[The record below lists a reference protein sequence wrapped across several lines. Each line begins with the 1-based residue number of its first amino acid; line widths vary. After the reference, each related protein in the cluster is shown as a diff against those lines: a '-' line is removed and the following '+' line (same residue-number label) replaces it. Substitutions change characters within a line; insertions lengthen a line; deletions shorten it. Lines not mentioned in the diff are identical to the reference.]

1 VLSDRKEA
9 LPLPIFILA
18 AWERFL
24 LSEEGG
30 PGFRLF
36 IGSLLV
42 AANASLRFSMPFG
55 LVSCGF
61 YGDTAAYYHSWVCKY
76 LRYRLSEVLLW
87 RRGSRHTRYRS
98 RNGGFK
104 AIIGLLPMG
113 VSCFTAGMMFMVLS
127 FHTSPAHLRGGAC
140 GGFGCGLI
148 FFVYVLV
155 RTVDPAVSLLDEGTR
170 LARRS
175 FGRPRALWWH
185 MATEEAST
193 LDAELLSLAKECR
206 VPQEYHEILQGFDV
220 PLFGCL
226 VSEASQLDTA
236 LSQLLENS
244 EEPESAAGKLRLL
257 SSLRLLF
264 ESCKKQSSAAP
275 ANKRSDSSE
284 EARSSAAGWTEQ
296 FPPKLSGEKV
306 ISLQKAF
313 HSRYPGEVLDPEN
326 FPSSRLLAYAAK
338 IVQKGELKWVPWKI
352 RMCQSQQDS
361 MALRRPTKTPKLEDL
376 LYDEVPQREI
386 PSGQVGANYLSGIMG
401 LLSTSLAMLNG
412 AHLSVLRKFERKFI
426 RLATQKMESG
436 LRNPSGEE
444 IMMADRQLWGQ
455 MSDLVNLHNWSLDG
469 LQSSTGGAKWVTKF
483 EDKGKTRFLCRP
495 DAVTL
500 CSSDA
505 AEQFDWAGRSQA
517 SYFNA
522 GARAGSQSG
531 ICNFTF
537 QHELLVKYV
546 VDFGFNSRRNV
557 FRILSVFLLLTL
569 RRILHSEGFWSVLG
583 DRWVITAYTSA
594 TWQSLSGVDSKRL
607 ADLHFP
613 MPAKEDSPRTPV
625 SGPAPALPSPPEILE
640 LQHVQ
645 GNLFVELFSGSS
657 RLMSR
662 AVELA
667 HATFKAGGHYTFE
680 NPANSMIWDEPA
692 VRLLLQK
699 SSADVI
705 IVSACAYGWDI
716 YKRWAFASTFR
727 DMQQLAADCRHPDG
741 SHAQVAGVLDSSGG
755 FISQQTSEFPE
766 LLAAK
771 YVSSA
776 LPLFQKSE
784 HPVDVSLD
792 QLLQLLP
799 TKGQFDPPFAH
810 QDGAGIF
817 SVPDWS
823 FPPSGAVD
831 KLGQVRQALM
841 SKLFAMKA
849 PLRLREHVASKAEQP
864 LFSDQEVSEFRAV
877 FQEFLEASSG
887 QRVDWSVKPHQPYA
901 LQALRQLSEVLD
913 DPDSSLFPTLL
924 EGAPSGYFQDI
935 PPSRVFIPLGSDS
948 APPTDQLVVHN
959 SNWKGARD
967 NPEVL
972 ESLIQEELANDYIE
986 EVSLEEARC
995 RWEHVAVGKL
1005 NVVIVPDKNPRLT
1018 VDETISGVN
1027 PSCCIPERYNLPGL
1041 SDLQA
1046 GYPLRG
1052 PASILGVFSLDVKAA
1067 HKSILLRE
1075 RGRGLAGITFQDR
1088 TFFYRVMPF
1097 GMSCSAYWW
1106 QRLSGFLVR
1115 TWHNLLWLSHFL
1127 SIYVDD
1133 LILAMQTGALDISA
1147 CLILAFAAAFG
1158 VRLSWPKLQLG
1169 SSVVWIGWSLNY
1181 RAGTVQVTATK
1192 KEKLARVLRP
1202 LLGEGRVELRDLQKA
1217 LGLLQ
1222 WLTQL
1227 HVELRPWLSVLYD
1240 DATRPPATSYSIDP
1254 AFWTQLHAC
1263 LSDALVFI
1271 TVPPGTAIPLGS
1283 KLVSARHVDIACK
1296 ADLRK
1301 VPLTSKRIWL
1311 RIADPLA
1318 RFRRLSKLSRKLL
1331 YFWYDWSQS
1340 YHFHECLHLPPRR
1353 LDCIMAADAFASG
1366 EELGIGGFIE
1376 FPGSS
1381 PIWFSERYSL
1391 SDFKYLDLPLHRDAQ
1406 RDISCWETLA
1416 QVGLMLLFAHFCP
1429 GGRMRLTLPS
1439 FSDNTGAEAV
1449 CAKLLTTK
1457 TPLCFFAQL
1466 VAMVSTRLGIRL
1478 DVQHISGERNIDADL
1493 LSRWDEKAL
1502 LGERWNLDM
1511 RYRFSVQDF
1520 FDQRHDVRL
1529 FPSDARI
1536 LWKLPR

>member
-1 VLSDRKEA
+1 MLS
-9 LPLPIFILA
+9 
-18 AWERFL
+18 
-24 LSEEGG
+24 S
-30 PGFRLF
+30 
-36 IGSLLV
+36 
-42 AANASLRFSMPFG
+42 
-55 LVSCGF
+55 
-61 YGDTAAYYHSWVCKY
+61 
-76 LRYRLSEVLLW
+76 
-87 RRGSRHTRYRS
+87 
-98 RNGGFK
+98 
-104 AIIGLLPMG
+104 
-113 VSCFTAGMMFMVLS
+113 
-127 FHTSPAHLRGGAC
+127 GGAERLDWDMC
-140 GGFGCGLI
+140 LR
-148 FFVYVLV
+148 VLQQHC
-155 RTVDPAVSLLDEGTR
+155 PVSAPLL
-170 LARRS
+170 RS
-175 FGRPRALWWH
+175 H
-185 MATEEAST
+185 
-193 LDAELLSLAKECR
+193 
-206 VPQEYHEILQGFDV
+206 
-220 PLFGCL
+220 
-226 VSEASQLDTA
+226 
-236 LSQLLENS
+236 
-244 EEPESAAGKLRLL
+244 
-257 SSLRLLF
+257 
-264 ESCKKQSSAAP
+264 
-275 ANKRSDSSE
+275 
-284 EARSSAAGWTEQ
+284 
-296 FPPKLSGEKV
+296 
-306 ISLQKAF
+306 
-313 HSRYPGEVLDPEN
+313 VLD
-326 FPSSRLLAYAAK
+326 
-338 IVQKGELKWVPWKI
+338 
-352 RMCQSQQDS
+352 
-361 MALRRPTKTPKLEDL
+361 
-376 LYDEVPQREI
+376 
-386 PSGQVGANYLSGIMG
+386 
-401 LLSTSLAMLNG
+401 
-412 AHLSVLRKFERKFI
+412 
-426 RLATQKMESG
+426 
-436 LRNPSGEE
+436 
-444 IMMADRQLWGQ
+444 
-455 MSDLVNLHNWSLDG
+455 
-469 LQSSTGGAKWVTKF
+469 
-483 EDKGKTRFLCRP
+483 
-495 DAVTL
+495 
-500 CSSDA
+500 
-505 AEQFDWAGRSQA
+505 AGRSQA

-522 GARAGSQSG
+522 GARAGAQSG

-537 QHELLVKYV
+537 QHELLVQYV
-546 VDFGFNSRRNV
+546 N
-557 FRILSVFLLLTL
+557 LFLRT
-569 RRILHSEGFWSVLG
+569 IFSEATWTSFCISHNEFAHLHSDLNFPGSLNYTCSLGPFDQGRLWVQLPADCLPQLERVPPPDSTADSSLLGVLINTRRSGFSFDGRLPHCSEQWSG

-594 TWQSLSGVDSKRL
+594 TWHSLSELDSQRL
-607 ADLHFP
+607 SDLHFP
-613 MPAKEDSPRTPV
+613 MPGKDASQCAPA
-625 SGPAPALPSPPEILE
+625 SGPAPDLPSPPEILD

-657 RLMSR
+657 RPLSTAFLQSGASVMSLDILRSAKHDLTKDSVFELLLRLAFSGAISLLHASPPCRDYSRCKLRKGPGPKPLRTPDHMEGVPGLSSSDKARLDVSSQLMSR
-662 AVELA
+662 AAELA

-680 NPANSMIWDEPA
+680 NPANSMLWDEPA

-727 DMQQLAADCRHPDG
+727 DMQQLAADCRHPSG
-741 SHAQVAGVLDSSGG
+741 SHAQVAGVMDSSGG
-755 FISQQTSEFPE
+755 FISQQTSEFPVP
-766 LLAAK
+766 LAEK

-776 LPLFQKSE
+776 LPLFRTSD
-784 HPVDVSLD
+784 HPADISLE

-841 SKLFAMKA
+841 SRLFAMKA

-864 LFSDQEVSEFRAV
+864 LFSDQEVSEFRAI

-887 QRVDWSVKPHQPYA
+887 KKVDWSVKPHQPYA
-901 LQALRQLSEVLD
+901 LHALSQLSEVLD
-913 DPDSSLFPTLL
+913 DPDTSLFPTLL

-935 PPSRVFIPLGSDS
+935 PPSRVFIPLGSES
-948 APPTDQLVVHN
+948 APSTDQLVIHS

-972 ESLIQEELANDYIE
+972 ASLIQEELTNNYIE
-986 EVSLEEARC
+986 EVPLEEARR

-1027 PSCCIPERYNLPGL
+1027 PSCCTPERYNLPGL

-1052 PASILGVFSLDVKAA
+1052 PPSVLGVFSLDVKAA

-1075 RGRGLAGITFQDR
+1075 RDRGLAGITFQDR

-1115 TWHNLLWLSHFL
+1115 TWHSLLWLSHFL
-1127 SIYVDD
+1127 SMYVDD
-1133 LILAMQTGALDISA
+1133 LVLAMQTGALDISA

-1240 DATRPPATSYSIDP
+1240 DVNRPPATSYSIDP
-1254 AFWTQLHAC
+1254 AYWNQLFTC
-1263 LSDALVFI
+1263 LSDALVFT

-1283 KLVSARHVDIACK
+1283 KLLSARHVEITCK

-1311 RIADPLA
+1311 RIADPMS

-1331 YFWYDWSQS
+1331 AFWYDWSRA
-1340 YHFHECLHLPPRR
+1340 YHFHECLQLPPRR
-1353 LDCIMAADAFASG
+1353 WDCTMAADAFASG

-1381 PIWFSERYSL
+1381 PLWFSERYSL

-1416 QVGLMLLFAHFCP
+1416 QVGLMLLFAQFCP
-1429 GGRMRLTLPS
+1429 GGRMRLTVPS
-1439 FSDNTGAEAV
+1439 FSDNSGAEAV

-1457 TPLCFFAQL
+1457 SPLCFFAQL
-1466 VAMVSTRLGIRL
+1466 VSMVSTRLGIRL
-1478 DVQHISGERNIDADL
+1478 DVQHISGERNTDADL
-1493 LSRWDEKAL
+1493 LSRWDEQSP
-1502 LGERWNLDM
+1502 LGEHWDLDL

-1529 FPSDARI
+1529 FPSDAHI
-1536 LWKLPR
+1536 LWKLPS

>member
-1 VLSDRKEA
+1 MITSAETHTRTWELCLRQWSLIRPLLLPISGVLGELESSSNADRLLRNLLSSVSENTLTRYLANIHKFIMVSEELALDLGSLKQFNIADILLSLHRGEVHISNALKALRWAAKAFHLRLPDLYGGLLLGVESRVLSDRKEA

-24 LSEEGG
+24 LSEEGET
-30 PGFRLF
+30 GFRLF
-36 IGSLLV
+36 IGGLLV
-42 AANASLRFSMPFG
+42 AANASLRFSDCQHVLWSSLQAGRDCLRAISYRTKSSRRGMPFG

-61 YGDTAAYYHSWVCKY
+61 YGDPAAYYHSWVCKY
-76 LRYRLSEVLLW
+76 LYLLGCEWDLITERFGETVPDALFFLSDDTEWRPMSYAQALSAFRGAPPHEAGNYTLHSLKTSLLASLAQLQVSFKKRGLQGHHRSSANGCVLLYSRDDVHGALSLQQMFW
-87 RRGSRHTRYRS
+87 DKVRSGWLPLTPQARG
-98 RNGGFK
+98 
-104 AIIGLLPMG
+104 GLHPAKQLPIEPP
-113 VSCFTAGMMFMVLS
+113 VLP
-127 FHTSPAHLRGGAC
+127 FQTSPAHSRFPVEDISALPSATQ
-140 GGFGCGLI
+140 
-148 FFVYVLV
+148 VVSSP
-155 RTVDPAVSLLDEGTR
+155 PAVPAPEAVEPAGDSDVDSSSSSMSSSAPSTQQ
-170 LARRS
+170 ARS
-175 FGRPRALWWH
+175 WTKVSEQEA
-185 MATEEAST
+185 EEAST
-193 LDAELLSLAKECR
+193 LDADLISLAKECR
-206 VPQEYHEILQGFDV
+206 VPQEYHEILLGFDV

-244 EEPESAAGKLRLL
+244 EEPDSAAGKLRLL

-275 ANKRSDSSE
+275 ANKRPDSSE

-426 RLATQKMESG
+426 RLATQKMEAG

-455 MSDLVNLHNWSLDG
+455 MSDLVNLHNWSLDDALTEYTEVRG
-469 LQSSTGGAKWVTKF
+469 DMASCYSPGWLLLGARILLLPIFVP
-483 EDKGKTRFLCRP
+483 EGDKGKTRFLCRDFSSQKGCRP
-495 DAVTL
+495 DEVNL
-500 CSSDA
+500 CSSSV

-522 GARAGSQSG
+522 GARAGAQSG
-531 ICNFTF
+531 LCNFTF

-546 VDFGFNSRRNV
+546 N
-557 FRILSVFLLLTL
+557 LFL
-569 RRILHSEGFWSVLG
+569 RGPLG
-583 DRWVITAYTSA
+583 DRSLHFGYLAAGTSVMSLDILRSA
-594 TWQSLSGVDSKRL
+594 THDLTKDSIFELLLRL
-607 ADLHFP
+607 AFSGPGPKPL
-613 MPAKEDSPRTPV
+613 RTPAHMEGV
-625 SGPAPALPSPPEILE
+625 PGL
-640 LQHVQ
+640 
-645 GNLFVELFSGSS
+645 SS
-657 RLMSR
+657 SDKARLDISSQLMSR

-727 DMQQLAADCRHPDG
+727 DMQQLAADCRHPAG
-741 SHAQVAGVLDSSGG
+741 SHAQVAGVMDSSGG

-776 LPLFQKSE
+776 LPLFRKSD
-784 HPVDVSLD
+784 HPVDVSLE

-887 QRVDWSVKPHQPYA
+887 KRVDWSVKPHQPYA
-901 LQALRQLSEVLD
+901 LQALHQLSEVLE
-913 DPDSSLFPTLL
+913 DPDTSLFPTLL

-948 APPTDQLVVHN
+948 APSTDQLVIHN
-959 SNWKGARD
+959 SNWK
-967 NPEVL
+967 
-972 ESLIQEELANDYIE
+972 
-986 EVSLEEARC
+986 
-995 RWEHVAVGKL
+995 
-1005 NVVIVPDKNPRLT
+1005 
-1018 VDETISGVN
+1018 
-1027 PSCCIPERYNLPGL
+1027 
-1041 SDLQA
+1041 
-1046 GYPLRG
+1046 
-1052 PASILGVFSLDVKAA
+1052 
-1067 HKSILLRE
+1067 
-1075 RGRGLAGITFQDR
+1075 
-1088 TFFYRVMPF
+1088 
-1097 GMSCSAYWW
+1097 
-1106 QRLSGFLVR
+1106 
-1115 TWHNLLWLSHFL
+1115 
-1127 SIYVDD
+1127 
-1133 LILAMQTGALDISA
+1133 
-1147 CLILAFAAAFG
+1147 
-1158 VRLSWPKLQLG
+1158 
-1169 SSVVWIGWSLNY
+1169 
-1181 RAGTVQVTATK
+1181 
-1192 KEKLARVLRP
+1192 
-1202 LLGEGRVELRDLQKA
+1202 
-1217 LGLLQ
+1217 
-1222 WLTQL
+1222 
-1227 HVELRPWLSVLYD
+1227 
-1240 DATRPPATSYSIDP
+1240 
-1254 AFWTQLHAC
+1254 
-1263 LSDALVFI
+1263 
-1271 TVPPGTAIPLGS
+1271 
-1283 KLVSARHVDIACK
+1283 
-1296 ADLRK
+1296 
-1301 VPLTSKRIWL
+1301 
-1311 RIADPLA
+1311 
-1318 RFRRLSKLSRKLL
+1318 
-1331 YFWYDWSQS
+1331 
-1340 YHFHECLHLPPRR
+1340 
-1353 LDCIMAADAFASG
+1353 
-1366 EELGIGGFIE
+1366 
-1376 FPGSS
+1376 
-1381 PIWFSERYSL
+1381 
-1391 SDFKYLDLPLHRDAQ
+1391 
-1406 RDISCWETLA
+1406 
-1416 QVGLMLLFAHFCP
+1416 
-1429 GGRMRLTLPS
+1429 
-1439 FSDNTGAEAV
+1439 
-1449 CAKLLTTK
+1449 
-1457 TPLCFFAQL
+1457 
-1466 VAMVSTRLGIRL
+1466 
-1478 DVQHISGERNIDADL
+1478 
-1493 LSRWDEKAL
+1493 
-1502 LGERWNLDM
+1502 
-1511 RYRFSVQDF
+1511 
-1520 FDQRHDVRL
+1520 
-1529 FPSDARI
+1529 
-1536 LWKLPR
+1536 